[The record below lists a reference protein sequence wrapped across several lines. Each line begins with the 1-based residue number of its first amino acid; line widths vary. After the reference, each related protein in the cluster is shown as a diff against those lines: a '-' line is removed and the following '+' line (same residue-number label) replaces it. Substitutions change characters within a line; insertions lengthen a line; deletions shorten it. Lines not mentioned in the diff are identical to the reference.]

1 MPWQSLNSSSTRDYC
16 LTIYIPPNIKVV
28 VEGDSGEVRHYQS
41 LSEFLKKPSIN
52 LQTAAYGS
60 TLLDVLIEES
70 YISEDL
76 VLKQILTGNAHA
88 DATRLIGCI
97 AESLIVNLC
106 NEYPE
111 VNRTLGMYA
120 RFGARSHKKL
130 DDYVAVATGS
140 MRTKNNY
147 RQHYNPSDTQRDII
161 WVEKDNTQNQLL
173 CISSDNNVSA
183 KPAGL
188 QVKASHD
195 GLNYV
200 LPSIQ
205 NYHYPILYF
214 DLNNDWGAVNKA
226 VMNNHPESTLIN
238 PDEIQHEI
246 KHILKGYFD
255 IIVSVIRGEIT
266 IEQVIQDAKYD
277 GDSVLS
283 TGIDVA
289 EVTRESKL
297 ILPSHLIR

>member
-1 MPWQSLNSSSTRDYC
+1 
-16 LTIYIPPNIKVV
+16 LTIYIPPNVKVI
-28 VEGDSGEVRHYQS
+28 VEGDSGEVRHSQS
-41 LSEFLKKPSIN
+41 LSDFIKRPSIR
-52 LQTAAYGS
+52 LQMATYGS

-76 VLKQILTGNAHA
+76 VLKQILTGNDHA

-97 AESLIVNLC
+97 AESLVVNLC
-106 NEYPE
+106 NEYPD
-111 VNRTLGMYA
+111 VNRTLGMYG

-140 MRTKNNY
+140 MRAKNHF

-161 WVEKDNTQNQLL
+161 WVEKDNTENQLL
-173 CISSDNNVSA
+173 CISADNNVSA

-195 GLNYV
+195 GINYV

-226 VMNNHPESTLIN
+226 VMNNHPSSTLIN

-255 IIVSVIRGEIT
+255 IVVSLIRGEISVEEM
-266 IEQVIQDAKYD
+266 ILDAKYD
-277 GDSVLS
+277 GDSILS
-283 TGIDVA
+283 LGIDVA
-289 EVTRESKL
+289 EVTNESKL
-297 ILPSHLIR
+297 ILPSHLTR